1 MNTNEE
7 LAANVKRLTNEIKQL
22 QQEINTLRRRGGAE
36 KLAAVAMRQGDRE
49 RVGTVPIVNRR
60 YIMLQTLVTSWK
72 RMPADG
78 WRVGIAACDE
88 VGSLVEM

>member
-1 MNTNEE
+1 MAHERYIAT
-7 LAANVKRLTNEIKQL
+7 AARNQHPPT
-22 QQEINTLRRRGGAE
+22 TGGAE

-60 YIMLQTLVTSWK
+60 YIMIQTLVTSWK
-72 RMPADG
+72 RMPADVR
-78 WRVGIAACDE
+78 RVGIADCDE